1 MNSDGETCIAFAR
14 LAKRSISLA
23 LHYRVR
29 MVLLSEIQK
38 TWIERVKKRTGCRC
52 YDDESLSIALKK
64 SKRMCRKALH

>member
-1 MNSDGETCIAFAR
+1 
-14 LAKRSISLA
+14 
-23 LHYRVR
+23 

-64 SKRMCRKALH
+64 SKRMCRKALHCESVASRDRDGSLQMSRTGGIQHS